1 MNDTYAA
8 KEITAA
14 LLDVLKAQGL
24 CLKEALRL
32 IEKAEKMA
40 ESIHVPMVITVVDQ
54 GGNMVAMHRM
64 DDSLL
69 ASISISYSKAY
80 TAAAMKTA
88 DIGISVDTAVDVAK
102 ESADIILLEKDLMV
116 LEQGIIEGRKTYANM
131 IKYIKMTASSN
142 FGNMFSV
149 LAASALLPFLP
160 MMSVHLIFLTLIYD
174 LSCTAIP
181 WDNVDEEFIA
191 KPRKWDASSV
201 GSFMMWIGPTSSVFD
216 WMTYIFMYFVFCPL
230 LFPRECC
237 TMILPVILPA
247 QIWYGCRRLML
258 QCFRRDGLSNL
269 CGARLWSSI

>member
-80 TAAAMKTA
+80 TAAALRA
-88 DIGISVDTAVDVAK
+88 PLPGISCRD
-102 ESADIILLEKDLMV
+102 SL
-116 LEQGIIEGRKTYANM
+116 Y
-131 IKYIKMTASSN
+131 TASSRLILA
-142 FGNMFSV
+142 GSV
-149 LAASALLPFLP
+149 SSAED
-160 MMSVHLIFLTLIYD
+160 S
-174 LSCTAIP
+174 
-181 WDNVDEEFIA
+181 
-191 KPRKWDASSV
+191 
-201 GSFMMWIGPTSSVFD
+201 
-216 WMTYIFMYFVFCPL
+216 PL
-230 LFPRECC
+230 
-237 TMILPVILPA
+237 
-247 QIWYGCRRLML
+247 
-258 QCFRRDGLSNL
+258 
-269 CGARLWSSI
+269 

>member
-80 TAAAMKTA
+80 TQQPSAHRPRTLP
-88 DIGISVDTAVDVAK
+88 GISCRDSPYT
-102 ESADIILLEKDLMV
+102 
-116 LEQGIIEGRKTYANM
+116 G
-131 IKYIKMTASSN
+131 SSR
-142 FGNMFSV
+142 
-149 LAASALLPFLP
+149 P
-160 MMSVHLIFLTLIYD
+160 
-174 LSCTAIP
+174 IP
-181 WDNVDEEFIA
+181 
-191 KPRKWDASSV
+191 ASSV
-201 GSFMMWIGPTSSVFD
+201 SSAEES
-216 WMTYIFMYFVFCPL
+216 P
-230 LFPRECC
+230 
-237 TMILPVILPA
+237 
-247 QIWYGCRRLML
+247 
-258 QCFRRDGLSNL
+258 S
-269 CGARLWSSI
+269 